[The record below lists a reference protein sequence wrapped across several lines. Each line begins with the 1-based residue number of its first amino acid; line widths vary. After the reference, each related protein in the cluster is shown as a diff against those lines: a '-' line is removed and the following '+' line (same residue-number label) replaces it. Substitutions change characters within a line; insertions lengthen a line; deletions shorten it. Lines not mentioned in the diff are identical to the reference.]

1 MLFTVKSDGEGVLS
15 VIQLSEYKNLELIG
29 VECQPAPEEIIR
41 QHITYRYG
49 SLKSKISMMEG
60 RLQDIAELVRMK
72 NPSLLLH
79 IQKAPMK
86 LTSDHNT
93 SGFGN
98 SRTWK

>member
-1 MLFTVKSDGEGVLS
+1 MLFTIRNDGSGVLS
-15 VIQLSEYKNLELIG
+15 VIQLSEYKNLELLAID
-29 VECQPAPEEIIR
+29 CQPASEELVR

-49 SLKSKISMMEG
+49 AAKSRISMMEG

-86 LTSDHNT
+86 VGESSTY
-93 SGFGN
+93 GKV
-98 SRTWK
+98 WK